1 MDTGR
6 LRNIRGHEGGFSLIE
21 LMVALAV
28 LSFGMLGVS
37 AMFTTAIGGNA
48 QGKHMT
54 EATSLAQSRL
64 DYLNTSAV
72 YNNLEDAAGTESDID
87 PSAGGETVVP
97 GIITPDGIYT
107 RFTNVTAVWT
117 NLPLPATKLDIKLI
131 TVEVSWVAKV
141 AAGGNKT
148 DVVRKVKMQ
157 TLRAKGL

>member
-1 MDTGR
+1 METGR
-6 LRNIRGHEGGFSLIE
+6 IRNIRGHEGGFSLIE

-37 AMFTTAIGGNA
+37 AMFTTAIGGNS

-54 EATSLAQSRL
+54 EATSLAQSHL

-72 YNNLEDAAGTESDID
+72 YNNLETLEGTEDDLDS
-87 PSAGGETVVP
+87 SGET
-97 GIITPDGIYT
+97 TTDPDGIYT
-107 RFTNVTAVWT
+107 RFTNVTSPVAGT
-117 NLPLPATKLDIKLI
+117 DIKLI

-157 TLRAKGL
+157 TLRAKG